1 MIETIF
7 EGNKYRFCKSSKGNY
22 WLGITG
28 SGGLYPGNYCIA
40 PRCAWP
46 QLQTQAIA
54 DGHALSDF
62 ASLKPEKKERKQRT
76 AKKSNR
82 PSISIF

>member
-1 MIETIF
+1 
-7 EGNKYRFCKSSKGNY
+7 
-22 WLGITG
+22 
-28 SGGLYPGNYCIA
+28 
-40 PRCAWP
+40 
-46 QLQTQAIA
+46 
-54 DGHALSDF
+54 LSDF